1 MYNACHCN
9 CSSGFANHFTKN
21 LQVSFEDVKLV
32 ASQLGFKGKKGLV
45 VEPRVT
51 QKEDEEEDE
60 VVMIEDEESSS
71 GDGHVVEV
79 EEAMA
84 VQGDEVEQY
93 NGQSSRE
100 GNFVE
105 QVKSRGRQEA
115 RKSPPG
121 KLPKASNGEQA
132 ELQSALEDRG
142 ELMAEPRG
150 RKEDQEAL
158 VGDMSCMLEN
168 IAREMLRASSG
179 KQANADNNQDEENS
193 GRACLGFEETITVQ
207 GNEVGQQ
214 SSRIQRLDEV
224 PHREVEFHDA
234 LEGDARVRATSTP
247 LAGSKS
253 PTFPSEND
261 ASKISREVP
270 IEQMDENGNQ
280 EGDANREERASFSA
294 SILREDNQ
302 GGFVEESAV
311 GEQEMDIDH
320 SLMEKTRETP
330 IVLGSGDQG
339 LRRSSSAS
347 PMVSKSASPMTNPLK
362 GNARRRSQHNG
373 DKELRKCLEDQ
384 LKSGRKGDKQPGLK
398 GAKKQKMKHQKV
410 SQEKSKPSY
419 QVTSINT
426 VDSLRIALKRSMTD
440 EENVPLAMQGGA
452 QSSGAVAKT
461 PKKCRKCDKAI
472 RGQSNL
478 CGNCKAIEETQEK
491 MNMKNKEIEEAKRKM
506 KSKQDGSAEVTDET
520 EATRRRQSVA
530 TDIGREKQVAMKLG
544 ACHNCAGCKTKKGC
558 KEIFKG
564 KKAQKQGGSVNV
576 ANEAG
581 NLTRCR
587 RSQSE
592 AGRNAGRAGRG
603 GEMRKVAGNVASGEG
618 GQEDEGRVKENK
630 RARTDKRV
638 SFNEV
643 VKVVEVQGGGRKR
656 PVRSRAGKEEGFYS
670 KYFSEEPELEEDFR
684 CKNCKTRFLSKGK
697 LRR

>member
-1 MYNACHCN
+1 M
-9 CSSGFANHFTKN
+9 
-21 LQVSFEDVKLV
+21 SFEDVKLV

-45 VEPRVT
+45 VEQRVT

-60 VVMIEDEESSS
+60 VVMIEDEESSG
-71 GDGHVVEV
+71 GDGLVLGVV

-93 NGQSSRE
+93 TGQSSRE
-100 GNFVE
+100 DNNIE
-105 QVKSRGRQEA
+105 QVKSTSRQEA

-121 KLPKASNGEQA
+121 DNGNVRLTFGGNLPRANYGEQA
-132 ELQSALEDRG
+132 DA
-142 ELMAEPRG
+142 AVG
-150 RKEDQEAL
+150 RNG
-158 VGDMSCMLEN
+158 GDFTE
-168 IAREMLRASSG
+168 
-179 KQANADNNQDEENS
+179 
-193 GRACLGFEETITVQ
+193 Q
-207 GNEVGQQ
+207 GNEVDQQ
-214 SSRIQRLDEV
+214 SSRSQRLDEV
-224 PHREVEFHDA
+224 PVSQVHFQDA
-234 LEGDARVRATSTP
+234 LEGGAHVRATSTP
-247 LAGSKS
+247 VAGSKS
-253 PTFPSEND
+253 QTFPSEND
-261 ASKISREVP
+261 ASKISREVA

-280 EGDANREERASFSA
+280 EGDANREERESFSA
-294 SILREDNQ
+294 SPLREDTQ
-302 GGFVEESAV
+302 GGFVEASAV
-311 GEQEMDIDH
+311 GEQDMDIDH

-330 IVLGSGDQG
+330 IALGSGDLG
-339 LRRSSSAS
+339 LRRSRSAS

-472 RGQSNL
+472 RGQSNI

-491 MNMKNKEIEEAKRKM
+491 MNMKIKEIEEAKRKM

-530 TDIGREKQVAMKLG
+530 TDIGRKKQVAMKLG

-592 AGRNAGRAGRG
+592 AGRNAGRAGRSITST
-603 GEMRKVAGNVASGEG
+603 N
-618 GQEDEGRVKENK
+618 DW
-630 RARTDKRV
+630 T
-638 SFNEV
+638 
-643 VKVVEVQGGGRKR
+643 
-656 PVRSRAGKEEGFYS
+656 
-670 KYFSEEPELEEDFR
+670 FR
-684 CKNCKTRFLSKGK
+684 CL
-697 LRR
+697 

>member
-1 MYNACHCN
+1 M
-9 CSSGFANHFTKN
+9 
-21 LQVSFEDVKLV
+21 KLV

-45 VEPRVT
+45 VEQRVT

-60 VVMIEDEESSS
+60 VVMIEDEESSG
-71 GDGHVVEV
+71 GDGLVLGVV

-93 NGQSSRE
+93 TGQSSRE
-100 GNFVE
+100 DNNIILSTSPVQYYIE
-105 QVKSRGRQEA
+105 QVKSTGRQEA

-121 KLPKASNGEQA
+121 DNGNVRLTFGGNLPRANYGEQA
-132 ELQSALEDRG
+132 DA
-142 ELMAEPRG
+142 AVG
-150 RKEDQEAL
+150 RNG
-158 VGDMSCMLEN
+158 GDFTE
-168 IAREMLRASSG
+168 
-179 KQANADNNQDEENS
+179 
-193 GRACLGFEETITVQ
+193 Q
-207 GNEVGQQ
+207 GNEVDQQ
-214 SSRIQRLDEV
+214 SSRSQRLDEV
-224 PHREVEFHDA
+224 PVSQVHFQDA
-234 LEGDARVRATSTP
+234 LEGGAHVRASTP
-247 LAGSKS
+247 VAGSKS
-253 PTFPSEND
+253 QTFPSEND
-261 ASKISREVP
+261 ASKISREVA

-280 EGDANREERASFSA
+280 EGDANREERESFSA

-302 GGFVEESAV
+302 GGFVEASAV
-311 GEQEMDIDH
+311 GVQDMDIDH

-330 IVLGSGDQG
+330 IALGTGSGDQG

-452 QSSGAVAKT
+452 QSSGAVVKT

-491 MNMKNKEIEEAKRKM
+491 MNMKIKEIEEAKRKM

-581 NLTRCR
+581 NLTRCT
-587 RSQSE
+587 RSQSK
-592 AGRNAGRAGRG
+592 AGRNAVKEAGRG
-603 GEMRKVAGNVASGEG
+603 GEKRKVAGNVASGEG

-643 VKVVEVQGGGRKR
+643 VKVVEVQCGGSKR

>member
-1 MYNACHCN
+1 M
-9 CSSGFANHFTKN
+9 
-21 LQVSFEDVKLV
+21 SFEDVKLV
-32 ASQLGFKGKKGLV
+32 ADQLGFKGKKGLV
-45 VEPRVT
+45 KEPRVT
-51 QKEDEEEDE
+51 KEEEEVVIIEYEENCVGVGEETIVVEDDE
-60 VVMIEDEESSS
+60 VVQS
-71 GDGHVVEV
+71 
-79 EEAMA
+79 
-84 VQGDEVEQY
+84 

-100 GNFVE
+100 DNNIE
-105 QVKSRGRQEA
+105 QVKSTGRQEA

-121 KLPKASNGEQA
+121 DNGNVRLTFGGNLPRANYGEQA
-132 ELQSALEDRG
+132 DA
-142 ELMAEPRG
+142 AVG
-150 RKEDQEAL
+150 RNG
-158 VGDMSCMLEN
+158 GDFTE
-168 IAREMLRASSG
+168 
-179 KQANADNNQDEENS
+179 
-193 GRACLGFEETITVQ
+193 Q
-207 GNEVGQQ
+207 GNEVDQQ
-214 SSRIQRLDEV
+214 SSRSQRLDEV
-224 PHREVEFHDA
+224 PVSQVHFQDA
-234 LEGDARVRATSTP
+234 LEGGAHVRATSTP
-247 LAGSKS
+247 VAGSKS
-253 PTFPSEND
+253 QTFPSEND

-280 EGDANREERASFSA
+280 EGDANREERESFSA
-294 SILREDNQ
+294 SPLREDTQ
-302 GGFVEESAV
+302 GGFVEASAV
-311 GEQEMDIDH
+311 GDQDMDIDH

-330 IVLGSGDQG
+330 IALGTGSGDQG

-362 GNARRRSQHNG
+362 GNARRRSLHN
-373 DKELRKCLEDQ
+373 DDMELRKCLEDK

-440 EENVPLAMQGGA
+440 EENLPLAMQGGA

-461 PKKCRKCDKAI
+461 SKKCRKCDKAI

-491 MNMKNKEIEEAKRKM
+491 MNMKIKEIEEAKRKM

-530 TDIGREKQVAMKLG
+530 TDIGRKKQVAMKLG

-603 GEMRKVAGNVASGEG
+603 GEKRKVAGNVASGEG

-643 VKVVEVQGGGRKR
+643 VEVQG
-656 PVRSRAGKEEGFYS
+656 VRNRACKEQGFYS

>member
-1 MYNACHCN
+1 M
-9 CSSGFANHFTKN
+9 
-21 LQVSFEDVKLV
+21 KLV

-45 VEPRVT
+45 VEQRVT

-93 NGQSSRE
+93 TGQSSRE
-100 GNFVE
+100 DNNIE
-105 QVKSRGRQEA
+105 QVKSTSRQEA

-121 KLPKASNGEQA
+121 DNGNVRLTFGGNLPRANYGEQA
-132 ELQSALEDRG
+132 DA
-142 ELMAEPRG
+142 AVG
-150 RKEDQEAL
+150 RNG
-158 VGDMSCMLEN
+158 GDFTE
-168 IAREMLRASSG
+168 
-179 KQANADNNQDEENS
+179 
-193 GRACLGFEETITVQ
+193 Q
-207 GNEVGQQ
+207 GNEVDQQ
-214 SSRIQRLDEV
+214 SSRSQRLDEV
-224 PHREVEFHDA
+224 PVSQVHFQDA
-234 LEGDARVRATSTP
+234 LEGGAHVRATSTP
-247 LAGSKS
+247 VAGSKS
-253 PTFPSEND
+253 QTFPSEND
-261 ASKISREVP
+261 ASKISREVA

-280 EGDANREERASFSA
+280 EGDANREERESFSA
-294 SILREDNQ
+294 SPLREDTQ
-302 GGFVEESAV
+302 GGFVEASAV
-311 GEQEMDIDH
+311 GEQDMDIDH

-330 IVLGSGDQG
+330 IALGSGDLG
-339 LRRSSSAS
+339 LRRSRSAS

-491 MNMKNKEIEEAKRKM
+491 MNMKIKEIEEAKRKM

-530 TDIGREKQVAMKLG
+530 TDIGRKKQVAMKLG

>member
-1 MYNACHCN
+1 MTSILHHISFLCVTHAFVILQTISQN
-9 CSSGFANHFTKN
+9 N

-45 VEPRVT
+45 VEQRVT

-60 VVMIEDEESSS
+60 VVMIEDEESSG
-71 GDGHVVEV
+71 GDGLVLGVV

-93 NGQSSRE
+93 TGQSSRE
-100 GNFVE
+100 DNNIE
-105 QVKSRGRQEA
+105 QVKSTSRQEA

-121 KLPKASNGEQA
+121 DNGNVRLTFGGNLPRANYGEQA
-132 ELQSALEDRG
+132 DA
-142 ELMAEPRG
+142 AVG
-150 RKEDQEAL
+150 RNG
-158 VGDMSCMLEN
+158 GDFTE
-168 IAREMLRASSG
+168 
-179 KQANADNNQDEENS
+179 
-193 GRACLGFEETITVQ
+193 Q
-207 GNEVGQQ
+207 GNEVDQQ
-214 SSRIQRLDEV
+214 SSRSQRLDEV
-224 PHREVEFHDA
+224 PVSQVHFQDA
-234 LEGDARVRATSTP
+234 LEGGAHVRATSTP
-247 LAGSKS
+247 VAGSKS
-253 PTFPSEND
+253 QTFPSEND
-261 ASKISREVP
+261 ASKISREVA

-280 EGDANREERASFSA
+280 EGDANREERESFSA
-294 SILREDNQ
+294 SPLREDTQ
-302 GGFVEESAV
+302 GGFVEASAV
-311 GEQEMDIDH
+311 GEQDMDIDH

-330 IVLGSGDQG
+330 IALGSGDLG
-339 LRRSSSAS
+339 LRRSRSAS

-472 RGQSNL
+472 RGQSNI

-491 MNMKNKEIEEAKRKM
+491 MNMKIKEIEEAKRKM

-530 TDIGREKQVAMKLG
+530 TDIGRKKQVAMKLG

-592 AGRNAGRAGRG
+592 AGRNAGRAGRSITST
-603 GEMRKVAGNVASGEG
+603 N
-618 GQEDEGRVKENK
+618 DW
-630 RARTDKRV
+630 T
-638 SFNEV
+638 
-643 VKVVEVQGGGRKR
+643 
-656 PVRSRAGKEEGFYS
+656 
-670 KYFSEEPELEEDFR
+670 FR
-684 CKNCKTRFLSKGK
+684 CL
-697 LRR
+697 